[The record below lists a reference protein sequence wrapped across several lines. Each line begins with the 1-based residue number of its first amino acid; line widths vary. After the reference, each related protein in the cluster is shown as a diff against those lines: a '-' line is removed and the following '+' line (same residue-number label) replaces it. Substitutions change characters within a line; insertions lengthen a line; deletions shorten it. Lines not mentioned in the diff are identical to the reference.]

1 MRRQQL
7 ELALREQQRRPH
19 ALLPL
24 DLQPLEAELI
34 LQQVVEALVI
44 CFRLL
49 VALREVVLFIF
60 EKLLSFYLQR
70 LFMHFQDYC
79 LLSTG

>member
-1 MRRQQL
+1 MINSFSLNQFVWQM
-7 ELALREQQRRPH
+7 
-19 ALLPL
+19 PL
-24 DLQPLEAELI
+24 DLQLLEAELI
-34 LQQVVEALVI
+34 PLQVVVALVI

-49 VALREVVLFIF
+49 VALMEVVLLIF